1 MKCSKCNATDHEE
14 GALFCHVCGTQLREN
29 DVVSVRKD
37 EYNNLCQSDARL
49 KELLQKGYAPQGSFL
64 ISDTEYKSLNDS
76 KRSLDTI
83 LRQGYA
89 PSGKILISKA
99 EYEALS
105 RRPSKDGGNSTRW
118 LIIASVAFIAVLLF
132 LVIKNTIS
140 NEHSS
145 TDEPATEII
154 VEQTEFPNNLSGN
167 YIVRIMKGNS
177 NSNASVKVYQ
187 EGSGYAMNV
196 YSSTITKKYT
206 FTYNPSTGV
215 ILSDELGS
223 GKARIKGITN
233 EIEITFA
240 GWELLK

>member
-37 EYNNLCQSDARL
+37 EYNHLCQSNARL
-49 KELLQKGYAPQGSFL
+49 KDLLQKGYAPQGSRL
-64 ISDTEYKSLNDS
+64 VSDTEYKTLNDS

-83 LRQGYA
+83 LHQGYA
-89 PSGKILISKA
+89 PNGKILIGKT
-99 EYEALS
+99 EYEVLNKKPYKNS
-105 RRPSKDGGNSTRW
+105 GNSTRW
-118 LIIASVAFIAVLLF
+118 LIIASVAVIAVLLF
-132 LVIKNTIS
+132 LVIRNTIS
-140 NEHSS
+140 NDHSS
-145 TDEPATEII
+145 TDEFATETR

-167 YIVRIMKGNS
+167 YIVRKMKGNN

-206 FTYNPSTGV
+206 FTYNPSIGE
-215 ILSDELGS
+215 ILSEELGS

-233 EIEITFA
+233 EIEITFT